1 MRRSLDVT
9 VRALRRSGRLE
20 SVDEALIG
28 LARTL
33 ADEIDDEHTDPHGS
47 RYITATLAGRL
58 CVVLEQLRGGPV
70 APTGEDAWDAA
81 FARLSATLRD
91 EQE

>member
-1 MRRSLDVT
+1 LDVT
-9 VRALRRSGRLE
+9 VRALRRAGRLE
-20 SVDEALIG
+20 RVDEALIG

-33 ADEIDDEHTDPHGS
+33 ADEIDDEHAEPGGS

-58 CVVLEQLRGGPV
+58 AAVLEQLRGGPV
-70 APTGEDAWDAA
+70 APTGEDSWDAA
-81 FARLSATLRD
+81 FARLSASLRD